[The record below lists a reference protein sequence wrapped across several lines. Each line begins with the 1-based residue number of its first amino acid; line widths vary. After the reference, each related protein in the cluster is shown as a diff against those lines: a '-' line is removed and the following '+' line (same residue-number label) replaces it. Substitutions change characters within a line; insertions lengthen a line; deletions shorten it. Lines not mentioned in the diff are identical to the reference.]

1 MEFEKKII
9 KVDDLCER
17 FDEKCSRRAVLNDLA
32 KKSKKT
38 TGWFYKYIYNIE
50 IISIAVISIILFI
63 LLSCLNDSGLYVGK
77 ILNRLCFAEKNVYIF
92 YMIFLLFYTVIVLVV
107 MSVGEYFLGEKI
119 LKEYSNLDK
128 DNYEKKYIFLRKTS
142 EMIRDILEDDKNIS
156 EIEQFALKNAGYE
169 VSAFATASDFEN
181 ALTKE
186 HPDLIIMDIMLPDR
200 DGLSVLKDVRA
211 EQSTAKLPVI
221 MVTAKTSEMDKV
233 KGLDQGADDYMTKP
247 FGIMELISRVKA
259 LLRRANVS
267 GGSHI
272 YSFDGITMDDAKHQV
287 LVDGQE
293 TELTYKEYQLLK
305 MLIQNS
311 GIVLQRSQI
320 LDRVWGIDY
329 EGESRTL
336 DMHIKTLRRKIGEKG
351 NLIQTVRNVGYT
363 MNYRKDK

>member
-1 MEFEKKII
+1 MNSKILIVEDEVAIAELEKDYLELSGFDVVMQHTGDAGLKAALNEDFNLIILDLMLPNVDGFEICKKVREKKNTPII
-9 KVDDLCER
+9 MV
-17 FDEKCSRRAVLNDLA
+17 SA
-32 KKSKKT
+32 KKEDIDK
-38 TGWFYKYIYNIE
+38 IR
-50 IISIAVISIILFI
+50 
-63 LLSCLNDSGLYVGK
+63 GL
-77 ILNRLCFAEKNVYIF
+77 
-92 YMIFLLFYTVIVLVV
+92 
-107 MSVGEYFLGEKI
+107 
-119 LKEYSNLDK
+119 
-128 DNYEKKYIFLRKTS
+128 
-142 EMIRDILEDDKNIS
+142 
-156 EIEQFALKNAGYE
+156 
-169 VSAFATASDFEN
+169 
-181 ALTKE
+181 
-186 HPDLIIMDIMLPDR
+186 
-200 DGLSVLKDVRA
+200 GL
-211 EQSTAKLPVI
+211 
-221 MVTAKTSEMDKV
+221 
-233 KGLDQGADDYMTKP
+233 GADDYMTKP